1 MFRRPITRVTPGDRL
16 RDYIVRLLRSDEPLR
31 ANDRE
36 MIAEEIERH
45 WRSVPKRERRIA
57 RFKKAFTIDRRVAE
71 LLANDSTMTVAK
83 AKQKLA
89 REHRHNSD
97 KALDKWL
104 RRNRDFP

>member
-1 MFRRPITRVTPGDRL
+1 MFRRPIYRVTPGDRL
-16 RDYIVRLLRSDEPLR
+16 RDYIVRWLCSDEPLR
-31 ANDRE
+31 AFDRK
-36 MIAEEIERH
+36 MIAEEIKHH
-45 WRSVPKRERRIA
+45 WRSDLKRDKRIA
-57 RFKKAFTIDRRVAE
+57 RFEKAFTIGQQVAE
-71 LLANDSTMTVAK
+71 LLANDRTMTVAK